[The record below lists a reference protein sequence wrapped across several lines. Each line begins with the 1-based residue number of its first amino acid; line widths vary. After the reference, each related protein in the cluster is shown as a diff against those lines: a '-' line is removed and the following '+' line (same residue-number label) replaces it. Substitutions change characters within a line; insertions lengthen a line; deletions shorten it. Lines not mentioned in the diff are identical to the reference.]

1 MLPGV
6 YQAKKKDDTIY
17 FRSSITYSGKHISLG
32 SFETISNNRNLA
44 GQCLAAS
51 QLDLDCGCSILFCGN
66 LSLIGHCSNRLVAG
80 STVFHGTT
88 IHNLY
93 LRCESFGDCK
103 LRSI

>member
-6 YQAKKKDDTIY
+6 YQAKKKDNTIY

-66 LSLIGHCSNRLVAG
+66 LSAAVYRCNRRVITFPFYTL
-80 STVFHGTT
+80 
-88 IHNLY
+88 
-93 LRCESFGDCK
+93 
-103 LRSI
+103 